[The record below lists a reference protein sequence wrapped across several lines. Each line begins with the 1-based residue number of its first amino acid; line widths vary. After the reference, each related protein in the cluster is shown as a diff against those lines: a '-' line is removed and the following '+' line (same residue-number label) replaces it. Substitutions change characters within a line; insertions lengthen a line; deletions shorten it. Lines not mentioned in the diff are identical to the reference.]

1 MTIDRQKSGNYRIR
15 QMMDGKMYSVT
26 VPFKPSK
33 KRADEL
39 IREKILNTQVNECRE
54 LMSFETAGNKYIEAK
69 SNVLSPA
76 TIRGYHTI
84 LRNLPDDFKQMQLSD
99 INDYEL
105 QMLVNDYAKSH
116 TPKSVRNAYGFI
128 RATIRLFYPK
138 SDISATLPQKRH
150 TEPHIPS
157 YDDAMTLL
165 NHSRDTEYFCAI
177 YLAILGLRRS
187 EICALTLD
195 DLDIDNN
202 LHITKALV
210 PSDDGYILK
219 QTTKTDDSYRT
230 IVLPDE
236 LADAIRKQGYVFR
249 YQPQAIDQFIRRS
262 LPKLGIEQF
271 SVHRL
276 RHFFCSYAHDLGYS
290 DAQIQKMGG
299 WSASSDVMHR
309 VYRHALNEE
318 EAKKKLADDF
328 SFSPN

>member
-15 QMMDGKMYSVT
+15 QMVDGHMYSVT

-33 KRADEL
+33 KRAEEL
-39 IREKILNTQVNECRE
+39 IREKVINTQKEECRE
-54 LMSFETAGNKYIEAK
+54 LMSFETAGNKYIDAK

-76 TIRGYHTI
+76 TTRGYHTI
-84 LRNLPDDFKQMQLSD
+84 LRNLPEYFLKMQIAD
-99 INDYEL
+99 IGDYEL
-105 QMLVNDYAKSH
+105 QKLVNELSADH
-116 TPKSVRNAYGFI
+116 TPKYVRNNYGFI
-128 RATIRLFYPK
+128 RAVIRLFYPK
-138 SDISATLPQKRH
+138 SDISATLPQKRR

-157 YDDAMTLL
+157 QSDVMKLL
-165 NHSRDTEYFCAI
+165 DYSRNTEYFCAV

-195 DLDIDNN
+195 DLDDDNT

-210 PSDDGYILK
+210 PSDDGYTLK

-230 IVLPDE
+230 IVLPSE
-236 LADAIRKQGYVFR
+236 LADAMREQGYVFK

-271 SVHRL
+271 SVHKL

-290 DAQIQKMGG
+290 DSQVQKMGG
-299 WSASSDVMHR
+299 WSSSSDVMKR
-309 VYRHALNEE
+309 VYRHALDEE
-318 EAKKKLADDF
+318 SAKKKLADDF
-328 SFSPN
+328 SF